1 MSKTVGDFVL
11 ERLAVW
17 GVRRV
22 FGYPGDGINGIATAL
37 GRQDKIDFI
46 QVRHEEEAAFMASGH
61 AKLTGEVGIC
71 LATSGPGAIH
81 LLNGL
86 YDAKLDRKP
95 VVAIVGQ
102 SVRAALGG
110 HFQQEVDLLSLFKDV
125 AGDFVQVCT
134 TPQQARH
141 LIDRALRIAKSQR
154 TVTAVIIP
162 NDVQELKAMEPTD
175 IHGSIHSGA
184 DYREPVLMPA
194 PQDLQRAADILN
206 KGEKIAML
214 IGAGAWNAPDAVMAV
229 CDRLQCG
236 VAKALLGKAVL
247 SDELPCSTGQ
257 IGLLGTKPS
266 WELMRGC
273 DTLLMVGS
281 TFPYSEFLPKEGQAR
296 CVQID
301 IDPTMLSLR
310 YPADVALAGDA
321 GATLEALLPLLHQKA
336 AGDWRKGIE
345 KNVAAMWEEEGRKAH
360 LPAKPLN
367 PELFFW
373 ELTQRLPDNAVLC
386 ADTGMS
392 TTFFA
397 RAVKVK
403 RGMKTAISGTL
414 ATMGPGVSY
423 ALAAKFAFPER
434 PAIAFVGD
442 GAMQMLGMNG
452 LITAAKYYRRWADP
466 RLIVAVLNNRDL
478 NMVSWELRALG
489 GSPKVAATQDLPD
502 IDYARQ
508 AELLGLKGL
517 TLAAPGD
524 VGRIW
529 DEALAA
535 DRPVVIDVKADPN
548 VIALPPH
555 ASFEQT
561 KNLFLALARG
571 DKDRGAIL
579 DQLFK
584 QLAA

>member
-1 MSKTVGDFVL
+1 MDKMVGDFVL
-11 ERLAVW
+11 ERLATW
-17 GVRRV
+17 GVKRI
-22 FGYPGDGINGIATAL
+22 FGYPGDGINGITSAL

-61 AKLTGEVGIC
+61 AKLTGEVGVC

-102 SVRAALGG
+102 SVRMALGG

-125 AGDFVQVCT
+125 ASDFVQVCA
-134 TPQQARH
+134 TPEQARH
-141 LIDRALRIAKSQR
+141 LIDRAVRIAKAQR
-154 TVTAVIIP
+154 TVTAIIFP
-162 NDVQELKAMEPTD
+162 NDVQELKAVEPPVA
-175 IHGSIHSGA
+175 HGSIHSGA
-184 DYREPVLMPA
+184 DYREPFVLPDPA
-194 PQDLQRAADILN
+194 DLRQAADILN
-206 KGEKIAML
+206 RGEKIAIL
-214 IGAGAWNAPDAVMAV
+214 IGAGAWNAPEVVMAV
-229 CDRLQCG
+229 CDRLQAG
-236 VAKALLGKAVL
+236 IAKALLAKAVL
-247 SDELPCSTGQ
+247 DDDLPYTTGQ
-257 IGLLGTKPS
+257 IGLLGTRPS
-266 WELMRGC
+266 WEMMRDC
-273 DTLLMVGS
+273 DTLLMIGT
-281 TFPYSEFLPKEGQAR
+281 TFPYSEFLPREGQAK

-301 IDPTMLSLR
+301 LDPTMLSLR

-321 GATLEALLPLLHQKA
+321 GVTLEALLPLLRQKERGA
-336 AGDWRKGIE
+336 WRQAIE
-345 KNVAAMWEEEGRKAH
+345 KNVAAMWEEEERKAH
-360 LPAKPLN
+360 IEAKPLN
-367 PELFFW
+367 PELFYW
-373 ELTQRLPDNAVLC
+373 ELTRRLPADSVLC

-397 RAVKVK
+397 RAIKLR

-414 ATMGPGVSY
+414 ATMGPAVSY
-423 ALAAKFAFPER
+423 ALAAKFAFPGR
-434 PAIAFVGD
+434 PAIALVGD

-452 LITAAKYYRRWADP
+452 LITAAKYYRRWEDP

-489 GSPKVAATQDLPD
+489 GSPRLAETQDLPD
-502 IDYARQ
+502 IDYAAQ
-508 AELLGLKGL
+508 AEILGLKGL
-517 TLAAPGD
+517 TVAGPDD
-524 VGRIW
+524 VGDAW
-529 DEALAA
+529 DQALAA
-535 DRPVVIDVKADPN
+535 DRPTVIDVKADPN

-571 DKDRGAIL
+571 DKDRASIL
-579 DQLFK
+579 DDLIR

>member
-1 MSKTVGDFVL
+1 MSKTVGDFL
-11 ERLAVW
+11 LGRLSQW
-17 GVRRV
+17 GVQRIY
-22 FGYPGDGINGIATAL
+22 GYPGDGINGITGAL

-61 AKLTGEVGIC
+61 AKLTGEVGVC

-102 SVRAALGG
+102 SVRMALGG

-125 AGDFVQVCT
+125 AADFVQVLT

-141 LIDRALRIAKSQR
+141 LIDRAVRIALSLR
-154 TVTAVIIP
+154 TVTAIIVP
-162 NDVQELKAMEPTD
+162 NDVQELAAAEPPGT
-175 IHGSIHSGA
+175 HGSIHTGT
-184 DYREPVLMPA
+184 DYRAPVVLPA
-194 PQDLQRAADILN
+194 DADLRRAATILN
-206 KGEKIAML
+206 EGKKIAML
-214 IGAGAWNAPDAVMAV
+214 IGSGAWNAAGQVVAVA
-229 CDRLQCG
+229 DHLQAG
-236 VAKALLGKAVL
+236 IAKALLGKAVL
-247 SDELPCSTGQ
+247 DDTLPFSTGQ
-257 IGLLGTKPS
+257 IGLLGTKAS
-266 WELMRGC
+266 WEMMRDC
-273 DTLLMVGS
+273 DTLLMIGT
-281 TFPYSEFLPKEGQAR
+281 TFPYAEFLPKEGQAK

-310 YPADVALAGDA
+310 YPADVALVGDA
-321 GATLEALLPLLHQKA
+321 AATLDALLPLLTPRPTGA
-336 AGDWRKGIE
+336 WRQTIE
-345 KNVAAMWEEEGRKAH
+345 KNVASMWEEEERKAH
-360 LPAKPLN
+360 IAADPLN
-367 PELFFW
+367 PELPFW
-373 ELTQRLPDNAVLC
+373 NLTPHLPDNAILC

-397 RAVKVK
+397 RAVKVR

-414 ATMGPGVSY
+414 ATMGPAMSF
-423 ALAAKFAFPER
+423 ALAGKFAFPDR
-434 PAIAFVGD
+434 PAFAFIGD

-466 RLIVAVLNNRDL
+466 RLIVMVLNNRDL

-502 IDYARQ
+502 IDYAAQ
-508 AELLGLKGL
+508 AEVLGLKGF
-517 TLAAPGD
+517 TVATPQAAAE
-524 VGRIW
+524 IW
-529 DEALAA
+529 PLALAA

-555 ASFEQT
+555 ASFEQA
-561 KNLFLALARG
+561 KNLFLALAKG
-571 DKDRGAIL
+571 DSDRGAIL
-579 DQLFK
+579 SQLFK
-584 QLAA
+584 QLSA